1 MVCPDQPYRR
11 RLRDKEKP
19 PEQLGSR
26 PAGKAIEEWAAE
38 HELTAYLGS
47 SIKSEADLDWSNEA
61 EKQAFLGVLVENTQ
75 KVVELAA
82 RMRASLT
89 PGGPADERIVKAT
102 EILSKVLLQDVESD
116 TPEDGTPQ
124 RRSKKIH
131 QGTSGDRICSV
142 TDPEMRHGRKSAH
155 HRFDGHKL
163 ALATDVDSQLIVAVE
178 VMEGSAPDDQGSLE
192 LAQQGA
198 ANTRLELEAVLG
210 DCAYGSGDN
219 RERFAKAGVELLAK
233 VPRRSNGDFFSKDA
247 FAIDTEAMTCG
258 CPAGEVTSELVRA
271 GTDHNRAGETIQV
284 LAFAFKGS
292 VCAACPLRDMCFKA
306 APPGKPPKRGRQVR
320 MNPHEAT
327 MQAAKAWQQT
337 PDFDLFR
344 KQRQVVEHR
353 IARMTQLG
361 GAPGA
366 VLWPA
371 QDAVPGADGG
381 HGGQPDPGHGQDQ
394 GSGSSWCL
402 HEGPAV
408 PSQRLAQSTIAA
420 PAAAWALW
428 RPRNPVAHRQLHRA
442 SVRMVT
448 LKRAHSRPRL

>member
-361 GAPGA
+361 VRQARYFGRHKTLFQVLMAATVANLTLVMGRTRGQGASGA
-366 VLWPA
+366 SLQGLQSLLSALLRALSPLHLPHGPCGDPA
-371 QDAVPGADGG
+371 
-381 HGGQPDPGHGQDQ
+381 
-394 GSGSSWCL
+394 
-402 HEGPAV
+402 
-408 PSQRLAQSTIAA
+408 T
-420 PAAAWALW
+420 LW
-428 RPRNPVAHRQLHRA
+428 RTA
-442 SVRMVT
+442 SCT
-448 LKRAHSRPRL
+448 GLQ